1 MKRDI
6 FKLYQLTIYS
16 NLIFYLQ
23 RKALRS
29 FAGTRRGILVVAD
42 LQYIATWF
50 RTEFAVPQNGATRE
64 SRFDC
69 HRGYGAQCKCDDG
82 G

>member
-1 MKRDI
+1 MKKD
-6 FKLYQLTIYS
+6 LYYIIYF
-16 NLIFYLQ
+16 NLICLQ

-69 HRGYGAQCKCDDG
+69 HRGYGAQCKCDEG
-82 G
+82 E